1 MVLGDS
7 VREWYSTLR
16 ASQTMW
22 PLDQWSRLTYEPDR
36 MQLFIP
42 GAKGIVREIS
52 GVVRERREGFS
63 AWDGSIAGRCHKGS
77 QDKRIEQCPAFYVD
91 LFW

>member
-1 MVLGDS
+1 
-7 VREWYSTLR
+7 
-16 ASQTMW
+16 MW

-36 MQLFIP
+36 MQLFSWHKYGKP

-77 QDKRIEQCPAFYVD
+77 QDKRVEQCLVFYVD